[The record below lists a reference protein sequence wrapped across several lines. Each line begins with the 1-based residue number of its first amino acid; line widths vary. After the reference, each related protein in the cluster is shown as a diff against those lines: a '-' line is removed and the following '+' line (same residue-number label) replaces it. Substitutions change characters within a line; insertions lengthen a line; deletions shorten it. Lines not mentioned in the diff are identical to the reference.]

1 VGVPDPPEPAALSPP
16 PRREPALGPRAA
28 LAERARRDRPEDE
41 DPLRTAFQR
50 DRDRI
55 LHTTSFRRLK
65 HKTQVFVAPA
75 GDHYRTRLTHT
86 LEVSALSRTV
96 ARALALNE
104 DLVEAIA
111 MGHDLGHAPFG
122 HAGEAA
128 LDELLRERHGR
139 RFEHNVQSLRVVEV
153 LEGGGRG
160 LNLTRE
166 VRDGILNHTG
176 SGRPATLEGQVVRLM
191 DRVAY
196 VNHDIED
203 ALRAGLLSPSD
214 LPAAEVKLLGETTS
228 RRLRTLVA
236 DVVEATGEGGE
247 IRQSPEVGA
256 SFLRLRAFMFR
267 AVYLAPP
274 AAAEAER
281 AGGVVRA
288 LFERLHER
296 PELLPPSPGAEPDPV
311 ARVTD
316 FVAGMTDR
324 YALRAYSEAFMPRE
338 GPL

>member
-1 VGVPDPPEPAALSPP
+1 MGLPDPSDRVGPPAILASEPP
-16 PRREPALGPRAA
+16 LGPRAA
-28 LAERARRDRPEDE
+28 RADLAERERPEE
-41 DPLRTAFQR
+41 PCPLRTAFQR

-86 LEVSALSRTV
+86 LEVSAVARTV
-96 ARALALNE
+96 ARALRLNE

-128 LDELLRERHGR
+128 LDELLSRRHGR

-153 LEGGGRG
+153 LEREGRG

-166 VRDGILNHTG
+166 VRDGILHHTG
-176 SGRPATLEGQVVRLM
+176 PGRPATLEGQVVRLM

-203 ALRAGLLSPSD
+203 ALRAGLLSASD
-214 LPAAEVKLLGETTS
+214 LPADEVRILGATTS
-228 RRLRTLVA
+228 ERLTTLVT
-236 DVVEATGEGGE
+236 DTVEASREGDE

-256 SFLRLRAFMFR
+256 AFLRLRAFMFR
-267 AVYLAPP
+267 NVYLAPP
-274 AAAEAER
+274 ASHEAER
-281 AGGVVRA
+281 ARGVVQG
-288 LFERLHER
+288 LFEHFHER
-296 PELLPPSPGAEPDPV
+296 PELLPPAREPDPIT
-311 ARVTD
+311 RVTD

-324 YALRAYSEAFMPRE
+324 YALRVYREAFMPRE

>member
-1 VGVPDPPEPAALSPP
+1 VGVPDRARPEPLTPGRLEPP
-16 PRREPALGPRAA
+16 LGPRAA
-28 LAERARRDRPEDE
+28 RAERAVRERPEDQ

-96 ARALALNE
+96 ARPLELNE

-139 RFEHNVQSLRVVEV
+139 RFEHNVQSLRVVDV
-153 LEGGGRG
+153 LERQGTG
-160 LNLTRE
+160 LNLTLE
-166 VRDGILNHTG
+166 VRDGILHHTG
-176 SGRPATLEGQVVRLM
+176 PGRPATLEGQIVRLM

-203 ALRAGLLSPSD
+203 ALRAGLLSPAD
-214 LPAAEVKLLGETTS
+214 LPGDEVAALGETTS
-228 RRLRTLVA
+228 RRLTTLVA
-236 DVVEATGEGGE
+236 DAVEASRDADV
-247 IRQSPEVGA
+247 IRQSPDVGA
-256 SFLRLRAFMFR
+256 AFLRLRAFMFR
-267 AVYLAPP
+267 TVYLAPP
-274 AAAEAER
+274 ASLEAER
-281 AGGVVRA
+281 ARGVVRA
-288 LFERLHER
+288 LFERVHDR
-296 PELLPPSPGAEPDPV
+296 PELLPLSPEPDLV
-311 ARVTD
+311 ARATD
-316 FVAGMTDR
+316 FVSGMTDR
-324 YALRAYSEAFMPRE
+324 YALRAYADAFMPRE

>member
-1 VGVPDPPEPAALSPP
+1 MGLPDPARPGALTTG
-16 PRREPALGPRAA
+16 RREPPLGPRAA
-28 LAERARRDRPEDE
+28 RAERAVRARPEE
-41 DPLRTAFQR
+41 PDPLRTAFQS

-96 ARALALNE
+96 ARALELNE

-139 RFEHNVQSLRVVEV
+139 RFEHNVQSLRVVDV
-153 LEGGGRG
+153 LERDGRG

-166 VRDGILNHTG
+166 VRDGILHHTG
-176 SGRPATLEGQVVRLM
+176 PGRPATLEGQVVRLM

-196 VNHDIED
+196 VNHDIDD
-203 ALRAGLLSPSD
+203 ALRAGVLSRTD
-214 LPAAEVKLLGETTS
+214 LPADEVAALGDSTS
-228 RRLRTLVA
+228 RRLTTLVS
-236 DVVEATGEGGE
+236 DVVEASRDSDE
-247 IRQSPEVGA
+247 IRQTADVGA
-256 SFLRLRAFMFR
+256 AFLRLRSFMFR
-267 AVYLAPP
+267 NVYLAPP
-274 AAAEAER
+274 AGLEAER

-288 LFERLHER
+288 LFTRLCER
-296 PELLPPSPGAEPDPV
+296 PELLPPSPEPDPV
-311 ARVTD
+311 TRATD

-324 YALRAYSEAFMPRE
+324 YALRAYAEAFMPRE